1 MRAAPESETGFHR
14 FSPGYGCSKHPRHR
28 RESSGTK
35 TRSNERYGPN
45 RKTGV
50 IRNDV
55 REMGDEGEPDSV
67 RLCSCHARDLEETAL
82 QSLVKR
88 TGAANCRQVGTTRW
102 ELYYSRRP
110 ISAINAE
117 RRTLSLLMSCISR
130 ERTRFPLVSAQGQ
143 PNLFLPMRLRHQI
156 VGDT

>member
-1 MRAAPESETGFHR
+1 M
-14 FSPGYGCSKHPRHR
+14 
-28 RESSGTK
+28 
-35 TRSNERYGPN
+35 
-45 RKTGV
+45 
-50 IRNDV
+50 

-88 TGAANCRQVGTTRW
+88 TGAASCRQVGTTRW

-117 RRTLSLLMSCISR
+117 RRTLSLLMSCIGR

-156 VGDT
+156 VGDTQNLCSSGDSEFYLLFSGDLLAWSRLPAILILSELLKVRLYFSPA